1 MVAIPTINSTEHPTS
16 NLSDVDI
23 QAAIAKQRTFFAT
36 GKTKSYDFRVAQLQK
51 LLEIIQANDQ
61 LILDAVHADLRKPA
75 IEAYGSEVLV
85 TLSEI
90 KYVIKHLKSWMKPLK
105 VGTPI
110 NLFPSSS
117 YIYTEPLGVV
127 LIIAPWNYPFAL
139 TIQPLI
145 GAIAAGNC
153 AILKPSEHTPNT
165 SKAIA
170 QLINKNFDPS
180 FVLAIEGGI
189 ETNQALLTEKFD
201 HIFFTGGTAIGKIV
215 MASAAKHL
223 TPVTLEL
230 GGKSP
235 CIVDS
240 DCDLDIAAKRI
251 IWGKFYNAGQTCVA
265 PDYLL
270 VQKQIKPIFI
280 EKLLACVKTFFGEH
294 PRQSPDLGRIVNDRQ
309 FDRLVNLIEASKS
322 EGKILIGGHSDKGD
336 RFIAPTLIDEVS
348 PNSQIMAEEI
358 FGPILPIL
366 EYDQLSEAITL
377 INSQPKPLA
386 LYLFSSNKQNQER
399 ILQEVSFGGS
409 CFNDTIMHLGNPELP
424 FGGVGD
430 SGMGS
435 YHGKATFDTF
445 SHRKSVLKNSFRFD
459 LKWRYPPYTMSL
471 DSLKKFI
478 K

>member
-1 MVAIPTINSTEHPTS
+1 MVTIPTCNI
-16 NLSDVDI
+16 DI
-23 QAAIAKQRTFFAT
+23 KTAIANQRAFFAT
-36 GKTKSYDFRVAQLQK
+36 GKTKEYKFRVAQLNK
-51 LLEIIQANDQ
+51 LLGLIQEHDQ

-75 IEAYGSEVLV
+75 IEAYGSEVLGAF
-85 TLSEI
+85 SEI
-90 KYVIKHLKSWMKPLK
+90 KYVLKHLQDWMKPQK

-153 AILKPSEHTPNT
+153 TILKPSEHAPHT
-165 SKAIA
+165 SSAIA
-170 QLINKNFDPS
+170 KIINNNFDPN
-180 FVLAIEGGI
+180 FITAIEGGI
-189 ETNQALLTEKFD
+189 ETNQALLAEQFD

-215 MASAAKHL
+215 MEAAAKYL

-235 CIVDS
+235 CIVDET
-240 DCDLDIAAKRI
+240 CNLEVTAKRI

-270 VQKQIKPIFI
+270 VQKNIKPVLI
-280 EKLLACVKTFFGEH
+280 EKLVAQVKTFFGEN
-294 PRQSPDLGRIVNDRQ
+294 PQQSPDFGRIVNDRQ
-309 FDRLVNLIEASKS
+309 FDRLVSLLNESPV
-322 EGKILIGGHSDKGD
+322 LIGGNSDKCD
-336 RFIAPTLIDEVS
+336 RYIAPTLIDQVS
-348 PNSQIMAEEI
+348 PNSKIMAEEI

-366 EYDQLSEAITL
+366 EYDQLSDAITFV
-377 INSQPKPLA
+377 NAQPKPLA
-386 LYLFSSNKQNQER
+386 LYFFSSNKQNQER
-399 ILQEVSFGGS
+399 ILQETSYGGG
-409 CFNDTIMHLGNPELP
+409 CFNDLIMHLGNPELP
-424 FGGVGD
+424 FGGVGH

-435 YHGKATFDTF
+435 YHGKASFDTF

-459 LKWRYPPYTMSL
+459 LKWRYPPYTMTL
-471 DSLKKFI
+471 DTLKKFI
-478 K
+478 N

>member
-1 MVAIPTINSTEHPTS
+1 MVTIPSCNI
-16 NLSDVDI
+16 DI
-23 QAAIAKQRTFFAT
+23 KTAIANQRAFFAT
-36 GKTKSYDFRVAQLQK
+36 GKTKEYKFRVAQLNK
-51 LLEIIQANDQ
+51 LLGLIQEHDQ

-75 IEAYGSEVLV
+75 IEAYGSEVLGAF
-85 TLSEI
+85 SEI
-90 KYVIKHLKSWMKPLK
+90 KYVLKHLQAWMKPQK

-153 AILKPSEHTPNT
+153 TILKPSEHAPHT
-165 SKAIA
+165 SSAIA
-170 QLINKNFDPS
+170 KIINNNFDPN
-180 FVLAIEGGI
+180 FITAIEGGI
-189 ETNQALLTEKFD
+189 ETNQALLAEQFD

-215 MASAAKHL
+215 MEAAAKHL

-235 CIVDS
+235 CIVDET
-240 DCDLDIAAKRI
+240 CNLDITAKRI

-270 VQKQIKPIFI
+270 VQKNIKPVLI
-280 EKLLACVKTFFGEH
+280 EKLVAQVKTFFGEN
-294 PRQSPDLGRIVNDRQ
+294 PQQSPDFGRIVNDRQ
-309 FDRLVNLIEASKS
+309 FDRLVSLLNESPV
-322 EGKILIGGHSDKGD
+322 LIGGNSDKCD
-336 RFIAPTLIDEVS
+336 RYIAPTLIDQVS
-348 PNSQIMAEEI
+348 PNSKIMAEEI

-366 EYDQLSEAITL
+366 EYDQLSDAIAFVNT
-377 INSQPKPLA
+377 QPKPLA
-386 LYLFSSNKQNQER
+386 LYFFSSNKQNQER
-399 ILQEVSFGGS
+399 ILQETSYGGG
-409 CFNDTIMHLGNPELP
+409 CFNDLIMHLGNPELP
-424 FGGVGD
+424 FGGVGH

-435 YHGKATFDTF
+435 YHGKASFDTF

-459 LKWRYPPYTMSL
+459 LKWRYPPYTMTL
-471 DSLKKFI
+471 DTLKKFI
-478 K
+478 N

>member
-1 MVAIPTINSTEHPTS
+1 MVATPISNITIQET
-16 NLSDVDI
+16 
-23 QAAIAKQRTFFAT
+23 IANQRAFFAT
-36 GKTKSYDFRVAQLQK
+36 GKTKNYDFRIAQLQK
-51 LLEIIQANDQ
+51 LLGVIQENDQ
-61 LILDAVHADLRKPA
+61 LILNAVYADLRKPS
-75 IEAYGSEVLV
+75 IEGYGSEILI

-90 KYVIKHLKSWMKPLK
+90 KYALKHLKSWMKPQK

-117 YIYTEPLGVV
+117 YIYVEPLGIA
-127 LIIAPWNYPFAL
+127 LIVAPWNYPFAL

-153 AILKPSEHTPNT
+153 AILKPSEHTPHT
-165 SKAIA
+165 SSVIA
-170 QLINKNFDPS
+170 KIINSNFDPN
-180 FVLAIEGGI
+180 FVIAIEGGI
-189 ETNQALLTEKFD
+189 ETNQALLAEKFD

-215 MASAAKHL
+215 MEAAAKHL

-235 CIVDS
+235 CIVDA
-240 DCDLDIAAKRI
+240 DCDLDTTAKRI

-270 VQKQIKPIFI
+270 IQKSIKPILI
-280 EKLLACVKTFFGEH
+280 EKLVACVKTFFGDN
-294 PRQSPDLGRIVNDRQ
+294 PQQSPDFARIVNDRQ
-309 FDRLVNLIEASKS
+309 FDRLVRLLN
-322 EGKILIGGHSDKGD
+322 EGTILIGGNSDKSD
-336 RFIAPTLIDEVS
+336 RFIAPTLIDAVS

-366 EYDQLSEAITL
+366 EYDQISEAIA
-377 INSQPKPLA
+377 IIKAQPKPLA
-386 LYLFSSNKQNQER
+386 LYLFSSNKQLQAQ
-399 ILQEVSFGGS
+399 ILQEVSFGGG

-424 FGGVGD
+424 FGGVGH

-435 YHGKATFDTF
+435 YHGKASFDTF

-459 LKWRYPPYTMSL
+459 LKWRYPPYTMTL
-471 DSLKKFI
+471 DTLKKFI
-478 K
+478 T

>member
-1 MVAIPTINSTEHPTS
+1 MVAIPTSSIN
-16 NLSDVDI
+16 I

-36 GKTKSYDFRVAQLQK
+36 GKTKDYNFRVAQLNK
-51 LLEIIQANDQ
+51 LTQLIKDHEQ
-61 LILDAVHADLRKPA
+61 LILDAVYADLRKPA
-75 IEAYGSEVLV
+75 IEAFGSEVLV

-90 KYVIKHLKSWMKPLK
+90 KFVLKHLKTWMKPKK

-117 YIYTEPLGVV
+117 YIYAEPLGVV
-127 LIIAPWNYPFAL
+127 LIVAPWNYPFAL

-153 AILKPSEHTPNT
+153 AILKPSEHTPHT
-165 SKAIA
+165 SQAIA
-170 QLINKNFDPS
+170 KIINDNFDPN
-180 FVLAIEGGI
+180 FIIAIEGGI
-189 ETNQALLTEKFD
+189 ETNQALLAEKFD

-215 MASAAKHL
+215 MEAAAKHL

-235 CIVDS
+235 CIVDET
-240 DCDLDIAAKRI
+240 CDLEITAKRI
-251 IWGKFYNAGQTCVA
+251 VWGKFYNAGQTCVA

-270 VQKQIKPIFI
+270 VQKNVKSTLV
-280 EKLLACVKTFFGEH
+280 EKLVTHVKTFFGEN
-294 PRQSPDLGRIVNDRQ
+294 PQKSPDLARIVNDRQ
-309 FDRLVNLIEASKS
+309 FDRLIGLLD
-322 EGKILIGGHSDKGD
+322 EGKVLIVGNSDKSD
-336 RFIAPTLIDEVS
+336 RFIAPTLIEAVS
-348 PNSQIMAEEI
+348 PNSKIMAEEI

-366 EYDQLSEAITL
+366 EYDQLSEAIAFV
-377 INSQPKPLA
+377 NAHPKPLA
-386 LYLFSSNKQNQER
+386 LYFFSSNKQNQER
-399 ILQEVSFGGS
+399 IIQETSYGGG
-409 CFNDTIMHLGNPELP
+409 CFNDIIMHLGNPELP
-424 FGGVGD
+424 FGGVGH

-435 YHGKATFDTF
+435 YHGKASFDTF

-459 LKWRYPPYTMSL
+459 LKWRYPPYTMTL

>member
-1 MVAIPTINSTEHPTS
+1 MVAITGSSI
-16 NLSDVDI
+16 DVQSSI
-23 QAAIAKQRTFFAT
+23 TKQRDFFAT
-36 GKTKSYDFRVAQLQK
+36 GKTKNYDFRLAQLKK
-51 LLEIIQANDQ
+51 LLDLIQGNDQ

-90 KYVIKHLKSWMKPLK
+90 KYAIKHLQKWMKPQK

-127 LIIAPWNYPFAL
+127 LIVAPWNYPFAL
-139 TIQPLI
+139 TIQPLV

-153 AILKPSEHTPNT
+153 AILKPSEHTPHT
-165 SKAIA
+165 SAAIA
-170 QLINKNFDPS
+170 KLINENFDPS
-180 FVLAIEGGI
+180 FIIAIEGGI
-189 ETNQALLTEKFD
+189 ETNQALLAEKFD
-201 HIFFTGGTAIGKIV
+201 HIFFTGGTAIGRIV
-215 MASAAKHL
+215 MEAAAKHL

-235 CIVDS
+235 CIVDGE
-240 DCDLDIAAKRI
+240 CDLDVAAKRI

-270 VQKQIKPIFI
+270 VQQKIKPVLI
-280 EKLLACVKTFFGEH
+280 EKLVGCVKTFFGDN
-294 PRQSPDLGRIVNDRQ
+294 PQQSPDLGRIVTDRQ
-309 FDRLVNLIEASKS
+309 FDRLVGLLD
-322 EGKILIGGHSDKGD
+322 EGKILIGGNTDKSD
-336 RFIAPTLIDEVS
+336 RFISPTLIDGVS
-348 PNSQIMAEEI
+348 PSAKIMEEEI

-366 EYDQLSEAITL
+366 EYDQISDAIAFV
-377 INSQPKPLA
+377 NAQSKPLA
-386 LYLFSSNKQNQER
+386 LYLFSNNKQNQQK
-399 ILQEVSFGGS
+399 ILQEVSFGGG

-430 SGMGS
+430 SGMGG

-459 LKWRYPPYTMSL
+459 LKWRYPPYTMNL
-471 DSLKKFI
+471 DTLKKFI
-478 K
+478 N